1 MENGGEWG
9 PYVTEVPIVKKN
21 KKKQYTDLLCKSM
34 DWFLYN
40 KDFRYERVV
49 WKYEEQIKFEF
60 LITSSGVVMVLNFTA
75 DAQVF
80 MKLKIFY
87 LLSPT
92 LVFMCTSA
100 TQEKQCSKSFGRIFF
115 DGFDLIL

>member
-9 PYVTEVPIVKKN
+9 PYVTEVPIVKKK

-60 LITSSGVVMVLNFTA
+60 LITSSGVVMVMNFTA

-80 MKLKIFY
+80 MKLK
-87 LLSPT
+87 
-92 LVFMCTSA
+92 
-100 TQEKQCSKSFGRIFF
+100 FF
-115 DGFDLIL
+115 IY

>member
-1 MENGGEWG
+1 
-9 PYVTEVPIVKKN
+9 
-21 KKKQYTDLLCKSM
+21 M

-60 LITSSGVVMVLNFTA
+60 LITSSGVVMVMNFTA

-92 LVFMCTSA
+92 LHQQHKKNSVQNLLGVF
-100 TQEKQCSKSFGRIFF
+100 F
-115 DGFDLIL
+115 